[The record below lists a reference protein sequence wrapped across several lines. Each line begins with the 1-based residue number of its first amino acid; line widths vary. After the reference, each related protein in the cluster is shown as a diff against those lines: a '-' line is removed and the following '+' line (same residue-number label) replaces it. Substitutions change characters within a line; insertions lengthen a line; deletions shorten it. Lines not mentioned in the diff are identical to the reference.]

1 MALFRYSSTSL
12 FLLIHIAL
20 LSTLSLA
27 ADPTVSYD
35 FKLSYIT
42 VSPLGVPQKVP
53 LDSLCRLYLFHFLK
67 LCSWGF

>member
-1 MALFRYSSTSL
+1 MAFFKFSSTSF

-20 LSTLSLA
+20 FSSFSLA
-27 ADPTVSYD
+27 ADPTVYYD

-53 LDSLCRLYLFHFLK
+53 FLFSL
-67 LCSWGF
+67 